1 MKNFALVMTPNLL
14 YKNKFIEYLIKE
26 NPKSIKLLIKLE
38 FRNPN
43 TPLIRH
49 HLNYLKLIGIK
60 GFIYVLYLYLL
71 RFSERLL
78 TKKANRKYLTLLEIS
93 KKYGIPYASLN
104 SVNTEFFKELIKDYE
119 IDYVINS
126 GNQIYKKNT
135 LDSLSAKIINR
146 HTSLLQGMGVFI
158 PVFWQ
163 MLNDEEY
170 GGVTLHWIDER
181 IDKGEIAYQESFPL
195 EKDKS
200 LFHHYKTAFEISLR
214 LCNKLIQD
222 LNINKEITIE
232 STMEDS
238 YYSWPTKKKI

>member
-93 KKYGIPYASLN
+93 KKYGNFL
-104 SVNTEFFKELIKDYE
+104 
-119 IDYVINS
+119 
-126 GNQIYKKNT
+126 
-135 LDSLSAKIINR
+135 
-146 HTSLLQGMGVFI
+146 
-158 PVFWQ
+158 
-163 MLNDEEY
+163 
-170 GGVTLHWIDER
+170 R
-181 IDKGEIAYQESFPL
+181 IS
-195 EKDKS
+195 
-200 LFHHYKTAFEISLR
+200 
-214 LCNKLIQD
+214 
-222 LNINKEITIE
+222 
-232 STMEDS
+232 
-238 YYSWPTKKKI
+238 